1 MLNVLIVFATRE
13 GQTQKIAR
21 RMAETL
27 RALGHNVELYDAD
40 RPPDLDVSRFEAAIV
55 GSPIHAPRGF
65 ARSIVRFVREHRDW
79 LDRIPSAFFSVG
91 LAVLSKTS
99 DGRAQ
104 TLAIVDDLMKETGWR
119 PHRVEL
125 IAGAL
130 PYSKYN
136 FLVHGN
142 FDLDQNGVATSQD
155 AEVIQRLITQWGGN
169 IVGEINVDTDF
180 VVLGKEPAIPDRPI
194 DPDPIAQANYERAV
208 AEYDAYQ
215 EISAKARTYRI
226 PILNQNR
233 FLYLVGYYE
242 QAKR

>member
-1 MLNVLIVFATRE
+1 
-13 GQTQKIAR
+13 
-21 RMAETL
+21 MAETL

-136 FLVHGN
+136 FLVRFVLRRISAAEGG
-142 FDLDQNGVATSQD
+142 DTDTSRD
-155 AEVIQRLITQWGGN
+155 YEYTDWAAVDRFAAEMAGAGK
-169 IVGEINVDTDF
+169 VGEAGAETRAGGQAREASIWRP
-180 VVLGKEPAIPDRPI
+180 GAGPIP
-194 DPDPIAQANYERAV
+194 
-208 AEYDAYQ
+208 
-215 EISAKARTYRI
+215 
-226 PILNQNR
+226 
-233 FLYLVGYYE
+233 G
-242 QAKR
+242 